1 MDDADRRSGSLV
13 SIRIMPRKRT
23 TTGGNRTVA
32 TGISILKTIASMKG
46 PATLTEISTA
56 SKMLPMRTQRYL
68 KSIAQMGLVSYDTET
83 GRYDLGPAI
92 IDLGLTALSRLDSV
106 KLASEAITRLSLE
119 TGLTSLL
126 NVWGSSGCTVIKYQS
141 GEFASLLRVREG
153 SNLPLLTSATGRMF
167 LTYMP
172 EVDTRAFLK
181 RELSSWSS
189 ARDRRPH
196 AEAVREIKK
205 EVRKFGLACS
215 SGGTGHDTIAAP
227 VFDHNGNLCFVITLA
242 SAAGSC
248 DLSYDSRLAGQL
260 RKATLELSRSIGYR
274 GDFSH
279 MASEQKKSVPA
290 ARGLPRSKAKNRL

>member
-1 MDDADRRSGSLV
+1 
-13 SIRIMPRKRT
+13 MPRKRT
-23 TTGGNRTVA
+23 TTGGNQTVA
-32 TGISILKTIASMKG
+32 TGISILKTIACMKG
-46 PATLTEISTA
+46 PATLTEISSA

-68 KSIAQMGLVSYDTET
+68 KSIAQMGLVSYDSDS

-106 KLASEAITRLSLE
+106 KLASESITRLSRE

-126 NVWGSSGCTVIKYQS
+126 SVWGSSGCTVIKYQS

-153 SNLPLLTSATGRMF
+153 SNLPLLTSATGRIF

-172 EVDTRAFLK
+172 EVDTRASLK
-181 RELSSWSS
+181 RELSSWST
-189 ARDRRPH
+189 ARGKRPD
-196 AEAVREIKK
+196 AETVRNIKI

-242 SAAGSC
+242 SAAGTC
-248 DLSYDSRLAGQL
+248 DLSYGSRIASQL
-260 RKATLELSRSIGYR
+260 KKTALDLSHSVGYR

-279 MASEQKKSVPA
+279 AGGEQRKSRAPS
-290 ARGLPRSKAKNRL
+290 RPLPRSKKK

>member
-1 MDDADRRSGSLV
+1 MISAIAALARFASM
-13 SIRIMPRKRT
+13 RIMPRKRT
-23 TTGGNRTVA
+23 TTGGNQTVA
-32 TGISILKTIASMKG
+32 TGISILKTIAAMKG
-46 PATLTEISTA
+46 PATLTEISSA

-68 KSIAQMGLVSYDTET
+68 KSIAQMGLVSYDSDN

-106 KLASEAITRLSLE
+106 KLASESITRLSRE

-126 NVWGSSGCTVIKYQS
+126 SVWGSSGCTVIKYQS

-172 EVDTRAFLK
+172 EVDTRASLK
-181 RELSSWSS
+181 REISSWSA
-189 ARDRRPH
+189 ARGKRPD
-196 AEAVREIKK
+196 AETVRNIKI

-248 DLSYDSRLAGQL
+248 DLSYGSRMASQL
-260 RKATLELSRSIGYR
+260 KKSALDLSHSVGYR

-279 MASEQKKSVPA
+279 AAGEQRKLGAPSRP
-290 ARGLPRSKAKNRL
+290 LPRSKKK

>member
-1 MDDADRRSGSLV
+1 M
-13 SIRIMPRKRT
+13 MPKKRT

-32 TGISILKTIASMKG
+32 IGISLLKIIASMRE
-46 PATLTEISTA
+46 PATLTEISLA

-68 KSIAQMGLVSYDTET
+68 KSITQMGFVAFDAET

-106 KLASEAITRLSLE
+106 KLASDTIARLSRE

-141 GEFASLLRVREG
+141 GDFASLLRVREG

-189 ARDRRPH
+189 AHDKCPE

-248 DLSYDSRLAGQL
+248 DLSYGSRWAGQL
-260 RKATLELSRSIGYR
+260 TKATLDLSRSIGYR

-279 MASEQKKSVPA
+279 MATDQKKPGSA
-290 ARGLPRSKAKNRL
+290 ARGVRRSKAKNRP

>member
-1 MDDADRRSGSLV
+1 
-13 SIRIMPRKRT
+13 MPKKRT

-32 TGISILKTIASMKG
+32 TGISLLKIIASMRE
-46 PATLTEISTA
+46 PATLTEISRA

-68 KSIAQMGLVSYDTET
+68 KSITQMGLVAFDAET

-106 KLASEAITRLSLE
+106 KLASETIARLSRE

-141 GEFASLLRVREG
+141 GDFASLLRVREG
-153 SNLPLLTSATGRMF
+153 SNLPLLTSATGRLF

-181 RELSSWSS
+181 REMASWSS
-189 ARDRRPH
+189 ARGQRPD
-196 AEAVREIKK
+196 AQSIRDIKS
-205 EVRKFGLACS
+205 EVRKVGFARS

-227 VFDHNGNLCFVITLA
+227 VFDHNGNLCFVVTLA

-248 DLSYDSRLAGQL
+248 DLSYGGRIAAQL
-260 RKATLELSRSIGYR
+260 KTATIELSRRIGFR
-274 GDFSH
+274 QDIPH
-279 MASEQKKSVPA
+279 TATEPA
-290 ARGLPRSKAKNRL
+290 KRRAVGRPTKRSADKTRP